1 MEKRGDIS
9 NWRRITRK
17 DEKVCNL
24 NTGSSKRKVKRK
36 INGRGLKV
44 PHKGTFFILNVF
56 FLKSA
61 IALARLTPM
70 ILWLG
75 PGEGEAGGISE
86 EAAVV
91 VTGSTWTWTRALAL
105 GMEGKEYFKWQCVAV
120 EKSIKLSNQLNVG
133 GKNNKGSNM
142 GGLCLDS

>member
-1 MEKRGDIS
+1 MIKDFRLVEKRGDIS

-70 ILWLG
+70 IL
-75 PGEGEAGGISE
+75 
-86 EAAVV
+86 
-91 VTGSTWTWTRALAL
+91 
-105 GMEGKEYFKWQCVAV
+105 
-120 EKSIKLSNQLNVG
+120 
-133 GKNNKGSNM
+133 
-142 GGLCLDS
+142 